1 MVADKDS
8 VYPDSAFSD
17 SQGMP
22 EPLRP
27 VTSVFQNID
36 WKPAREQSEPRA
48 LRACT
53 GSARIIDLTDE
64 DSPVVS
70 GILSGKVLPTAQ
82 DIQGGA
88 IATLDASM
96 DDLILIPSIASGK
109 SSSLNLKVLKE
120 RPLRGNNRL
129 VVHIDDFAFHV
140 STEVEET
147 NMKNPETVTNGT
159 QSGRTSG
166 AYENT
171 ANGPRGAKAAD
182 PYVGQCSPAVNR
194 ARDGYREVVEHIKSL
209 GYTSE
214 EDLANFEGTE
224 DRMARALG
232 EFILPKRA
240 IEDGLTKILSKC
252 FPMTGN
258 TGIVIQDCV
267 TIGMCPHHLLPV
279 IHQMYVGYLPKD
291 TGAILG
297 MSKLIRIAELLS
309 KRAILQEKLAID
321 ITATLYNGCYDDAG
335 ENPTGFPHIETAGA
349 ICVMGSLHSCMATR
363 GVRSFSLARE
373 VSLRGAFLHDKALK
387 EEAFRIINQFPS
399 TQFPL
404 K

>member
-8 VYPDSAFSD
+8 VYPDSAFSG

-36 WKPAREQSEPRA
+36 WKPAREHSEPRA

-53 GSARIIDLTDE
+53 GSARVIDLTDE

-70 GILSGKVLPTAQ
+70 GLLNGKVLPTAR
-82 DIQGGA
+82 
-88 IATLDASM
+88 
-96 DDLILIPSIASGK
+96 DLQ
-109 SSSLNLKVLKE
+109 VLKG

-129 VVHIDDFAFHV
+129 AVHVDDFAFHV

-166 AYENT
+166 SHENN

-182 PYVGQCSPAVNR
+182 PYVGQCSPDVNR

-240 IEDGLTKILSKC
+240 IKDGLTKILSKC

-335 ENPTGFPHIETAGA
+335 NDPTGFPHIETAGA

>member
-22 EPLRP
+22 EPLRVHANP
-27 VTSVFQNID
+27 
-36 WKPAREQSEPRA
+36 
-48 LRACT
+48 
-53 GSARIIDLTDE
+53 ARIIDLTDE
-64 DSPVVS
+64 GSPIVS
-70 GILSGKVLPTAQ
+70 GL
-82 DIQGGA
+82 
-88 IATLDASM
+88 
-96 DDLILIPSIASGK
+96 
-109 SSSLNLKVLKE
+109 LKG
-120 RPLRGNNRL
+120 RPPIRGNSRL
-129 VVHIDDFAFHV
+129 AVHVDDFAFHV
-140 STEVEET
+140 STEAEET
-147 NMKNPETVTNGT
+147 NMKNPETISTGT
-159 QSGRTSG
+159 HSGQTSG
-166 AYENT
+166 AYE
-171 ANGPRGAKAAD
+171 PRGAKATD
-182 PYVGQCSPAVNR
+182 SYVGQCSPAVNR
-194 ARDGYREVVEHIKSL
+194 ARDGYKEVVEHIKSL

-232 EFILPKRA
+232 EFILPKQE

-252 FPMTGN
+252 FPMSGDA
-258 TGIVIQDCV
+258 GIVIQDCV

-291 TGAILG
+291 NGAILG

-321 ITATLYNGCYDDAG
+321 ITATLFNGCYDDAG
-335 ENPTGFPHIETAGA
+335 KNPTGFPHIETAGA

-387 EEAFRIINQFPS
+387 EEAFHIISQFPS

>member
-1 MVADKDS
+1 MVTDKDS

-17 SQGMP
+17 SQGIP
-22 EPLRP
+22 EPIRQG
-27 VTSVFQNID
+27 TAVFQGVD
-36 WKPAREQSEPRA
+36 WKPAHEQSESRP
-48 LRACT
+48 LREHANP
-53 GSARIIDLTDE
+53 ARIIDLTNE
-64 DSPVVS
+64 DLPVVS
-70 GILSGKVLPTAQ
+70 DILNGKVIPTAQ
-82 DIQGGA
+82 DLQAGSIDA
-88 IATLDASM
+88 LDAST

-109 SSSLNLKVLKE
+109 SSSLCPGVLKGG
-120 RPLRGNNRL
+120 PHISGNNGL
-129 VVHIDDFAFHV
+129 DAHVDNFAFHL
-140 STEVEET
+140 STEAEET
-147 NMKNPETVTNGT
+147 NMKNSETILTGT
-159 QSGRTSG
+159 PSGRTSG
-166 AYENT
+166 A
-171 ANGPRGAKAAD
+171 D
-182 PYVGQCSPAVNR
+182 VNR
-194 ARDGYREVVEHIKSL
+194 ARDGYKEVIEHIKSL

-232 EFILPKRA
+232 EFILPKRS
-240 IEDGLTKILSKC
+240 IEEGLSKILSKC
-252 FPMTGN
+252 FPMSGDA
-258 TGIVIQDCV
+258 GIVIQDCV

-291 TGAILG
+291 NGAILG

-321 ITATLYNGCYDDAG
+321 ITATLFNGCYDDAG
-335 ENPTGFPHIETAGA
+335 KNPTGFPHIETAGA
-349 ICVMGSLHSCMATR
+349 LCVMGSLHSCMATR

-387 EEAFRIINQFPS
+387 EEAFRIISQFPS

>member
-8 VYPDSAFSD
+8 VYPDSAFSG

-22 EPLRP
+22 EPLRAHANP
-27 VTSVFQNID
+27 
-36 WKPAREQSEPRA
+36 
-48 LRACT
+48 
-53 GSARIIDLTDE
+53 ARIIDLTDE
-64 DSPVVS
+64 GSPVVS
-70 GILSGKVLPTAQ
+70 GLLNGKVTPTAQ
-82 DIQGGA
+82 DLQADA
-88 IATLDASM
+88 IVALDAST

-109 SSSLNLKVLKE
+109 SSLKPEVVE
-120 RPLRGNNRL
+120 GGSSIRGNSSL
-129 VVHIDDFAFHV
+129 VTHIDDFAFHIP
-140 STEVEET
+140 TEAEET
-147 NMKNPETVTNGT
+147 NMKNHKTLPTGT
-159 QSGRTSG
+159 PSGRTSG
-166 AYENT
+166 SHENN
-171 ANGPRGAKAAD
+171 ANGPRSAKVAD
-182 PYVGQCSPAVNR
+182 PYVGQCSPGVNR
-194 ARDGYREVVEHIKSL
+194 AREGYREVVEHIKSL
-209 GYTSE
+209 GYTSD

-232 EFILPKRA
+232 EFILPKRT

-252 FPMTGN
+252 FPMTGDA
-258 TGIVIQDCV
+258 GIVIQDCV

-279 IHQMYVGYLPKD
+279 IHQMYVGYIPKD
-291 TGAILG
+291 NGAILG
-297 MSKLIRIAELLS
+297 MSKLIRIADLLS

-321 ITATLYNGCYDDAG
+321 ITATLFNGCYDDAG
-335 ENPTGFPHIETAGA
+335 KNPTGFPHIETAGA

-387 EEAFRIINQFPS
+387 EEAFRIISQFPS